1 MTVQR
6 EDFSPRFTLHCFVDD
21 DNPQRLGSC
30 KTSEDRAQLAENRWN
45 ICALREL
52 SLHGL
57 DLGSVARIVEPNVL
71 DTPYN
76 RLVDK
81 YPDALLRDAH
91 GSRTVEDVDDTVLER
106 EDGLDLQNAGCDAR
120 CLADAPALDEI
131 PPVSYTHLTLPT
143 IYSV

>member
-1 MTVQR
+1 MTP
-6 EDFSPRFTLHCFVDD
+6 DT
-21 DNPQRLGSC
+21 
-30 KTSEDRAQLAENRWN
+30 RAQLGEDGGNTSAP
-45 ICALREL
+45 REL

-57 DLGSVARIVEPNVL
+57 DLGSVARIVEPNTL
-71 DTPYN
+71 DTPYD
-76 RLVDK
+76 RLVDEG
-81 YPDALLRDAH
+81 PHAVSGCPH
-91 GSRTVEDVDDTVLER
+91 GARTVEHVDDTVLDR